1 MKETFVM
8 KSFAAIIEEVVILRR
23 LVEVDAADQHE
34 AVDKVVDPATPA
46 SIAIGK
52 PSAQRTLV
60 HISED
65 PRGDLKRQ
73 NDWQRRVDGNQDA
86 R

>member
-1 MKETFVM
+1 MM

-23 LVEVDAADQHE
+23 LVEVDAPDQDE
-34 AVDKVVDPATPA
+34 AVDKVVDPETPA

-52 PSAQRTLV
+52 PSVQRKLV

-65 PRGDLKRQ
+65 PTGDLKRQ
-73 NDWQRRVDGNQDA
+73 HEWQRRVDGNKDA
-86 R
+86 H